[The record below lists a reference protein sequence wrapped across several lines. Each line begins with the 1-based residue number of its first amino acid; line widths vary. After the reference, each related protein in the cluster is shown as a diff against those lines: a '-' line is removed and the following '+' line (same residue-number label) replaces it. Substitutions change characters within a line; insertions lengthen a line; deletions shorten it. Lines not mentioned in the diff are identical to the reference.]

1 MNTNNLSISYMASAL
16 GGAGITQ
23 VATNLNTSLI
33 LIGIAVALQ
42 VMVAVLNHYDIPVN
56 TAPLG

>member
-1 MNTNNLSISYMASAL
+1 MASAL

-23 VATNLNTSLI
+23 VATNLTTSLI

-42 VMVAVLNHYDIPVN
+42 VMVAVLNKYDIPVSS
-56 TAPLG
+56 PPIG